1 MQSWREINFAL
12 SELSDSLKMIHFN
25 VDSLISLPD
34 KLQRNKQSRTFD
46 QYVKEKKRNKMRWS
60 WMSGMSR

>member
-1 MQSWREINFAL
+1 MEINFAL
-12 SELSDSLKMIHFN
+12 SELTDSLKMIHLN

-34 KLQRNKQSRTFD
+34 KLQRNRQSRTFD

-60 WMSGMSR
+60 